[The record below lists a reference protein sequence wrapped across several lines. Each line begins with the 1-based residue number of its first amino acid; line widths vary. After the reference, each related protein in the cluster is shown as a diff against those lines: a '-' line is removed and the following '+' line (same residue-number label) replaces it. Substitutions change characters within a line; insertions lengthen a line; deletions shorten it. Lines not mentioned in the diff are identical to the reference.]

1 MGISVTVE
9 PSNFETFIPARFPA
23 MSWRAM
29 SIALNPDVTVPCS
42 LDCQLKP
49 RISRRN
55 SSGVSEFFP
64 IATGV
69 ITSSIIFE
77 IGRPLL

>member
-1 MGISVTVE
+1 
-9 PSNFETFIPARFPA
+9 
-23 MSWRAM
+23 M

-64 IATGV
+64 TATGV